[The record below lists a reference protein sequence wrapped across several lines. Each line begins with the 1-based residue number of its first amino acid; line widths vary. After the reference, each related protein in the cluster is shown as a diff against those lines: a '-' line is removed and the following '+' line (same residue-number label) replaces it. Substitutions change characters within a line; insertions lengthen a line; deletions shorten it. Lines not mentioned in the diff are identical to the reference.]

1 MKDYKQIHIQK
12 LASSSTKERY
22 LLIYN
27 GLYFEA
33 GEAVIEL
40 LSCLQDK
47 SSEEEAIA
55 VYIEKKGGI
64 YSYEDV
70 QKLIIYCIEPIFTKK
85 ASVKKQIFLYQH
97 ELVPSA
103 TIDRYSNLF
112 HILFRPLY
120 MYLFMVITIALNIYF
135 FYTENNLLVFNSST
149 NAYTIASLLLFVLIS
164 SFFHEL
170 GHASACKYFGIR
182 HGGIGFGLYLNI
194 PVLYTDVT
202 EIWKL
207 PRNQRLVVNIAG
219 VYFQMYILLA
229 LLISYIFTNSE
240 ILRYMILVVNLGFIM
255 TLNPFFKFDGYWIA
269 SDLLGIPNLRQR
281 SKSLLIFW
289 INKVCRRK
297 NRNVSYLKEISPLNQ
312 YGLLVY
318 SIIVNIFM
326 GYYLFYIL
334 PNFIVS
340 FIHSFPEE
348 IHQLVIFLSNGISP
362 SFALLRNIAM
372 QTLLV
377 LFIGIFIFN
386 FIKSLRKYVR

>member
-1 MKDYKQIHIQK
+1 MKDYKQIDIQK
-12 LASSSTKERY
+12 LASSSIKERY
-22 LLIYN
+22 LLMYN

-33 GEAVIEL
+33 GEAVVEL
-40 LSCLQDK
+40 LSCLQEEN
-47 SSEEEAIA
+47 SEEEAIA
-55 VYIEKKGGI
+55 VYMEKKGGK

-70 QKLIIYCIEPIFTKK
+70 QKLIVHCIEPIFTQKSNMK
-85 ASVKKQIFLYQH
+85 RQIFLYEH

-120 MYLFMVITIALNIYF
+120 MYLFMIATIVLNMYF
-135 FYTENNLLVFNSST
+135 FYTENNLLVFNNST
-149 NAYTIASLLLFVLIS
+149 NAYTIIGLLLFVLIS
-164 SFFHEL
+164 SLFHEL

-207 PRNQRLVVNIAG
+207 PRNQRFVVNIAG
-219 VYFQMYILLA
+219 VYFQMYILLS
-229 LLISYIFTNSE
+229 LLVAYIFTSSE

-289 INKVCRRK
+289 INKVCGRK
-297 NRNVSYLKEISPLNQ
+297 NRKAPYLKEISSLNQ

-318 SIIVNIFM
+318 SIVVNIFM

-334 PNFIVS
+334 PNFIIS
-340 FIHSFPEE
+340 FIHSFPQE
-348 IHQLVIFLSNGISP
+348 INQLVIFLSNGISP
-362 SFALLRNIAM
+362 SFALIRNIAM
-372 QTLLV
+372 QSLLV
-377 LFIGIFIFN
+377 MFIGIFIFN

>member
-1 MKDYKQIHIQK
+1 MKDYKQIDIQK
-12 LASSSTKERY
+12 LASSSIKERY
-22 LLIYN
+22 LLMYN

-33 GEAVIEL
+33 GEAVVEL
-40 LSCLQDK
+40 LSCLQEEK
-47 SSEEEAIA
+47 SEEEAIA
-55 VYIEKKGGI
+55 VYMEKKGGK

-70 QKLIIYCIEPIFTKK
+70 QKLIVHCIEPIFTQKSNMK
-85 ASVKKQIFLYQH
+85 RQIFLYEH

-120 MYLFMVITIALNIYF
+120 MYLFMIATIVLNMYF
-135 FYTENNLLVFNSST
+135 FYTENNLLVFNNST
-149 NAYTIASLLLFVLIS
+149 NAYTIIGLLLFVLIS
-164 SFFHEL
+164 SLFHEL

-207 PRNQRLVVNIAG
+207 PRNQRFVVNIAG
-219 VYFQMYILLA
+219 VYFQMYILLS
-229 LLISYIFTNSE
+229 LLVAYIFTSSE

-289 INKVCRRK
+289 INKVCGRK
-297 NRNVSYLKEISPLNQ
+297 NRKAPYLKEISSLNQ

-318 SIIVNIFM
+318 SIVVNIFM

-334 PNFIVS
+334 PNFIIS
-340 FIHSFPEE
+340 FIHSFPQE
-348 IHQLVIFLSNGISP
+348 INQLVIFLSNGISP
-362 SFALLRNIAM
+362 SFALIRNIAM
-372 QTLLV
+372 QSLLV
-377 LFIGIFIFN
+377 MFIGIFIFN